1 MVFAD
6 IQIGQHVLLDA
17 ANRGAGHLE
26 LAAPAGGQLG
36 RQRPAD
42 WWPRSADH
50 ECLSDS
56 RGNARVPHAQTLDNA
71 KRILQE
77 AASVAPTIMLG
88 PAPALDAVL
97 VD

>member
-1 MVFAD
+1 V
-6 IQIGQHVLLDA
+6 
-17 ANRGAGHLE
+17 
-26 LAAPAGGQLG
+26 
-36 RQRPAD
+36 
-42 WWPRSADH
+42 
-50 ECLSDS
+50 SDS

-97 VD
+97 VDDRVGKILGRSCAMRRRRTIAHDWNVVTPQPSEASSERYGAAGVR